1 MLATV
6 SYYITAIVCCIAAFV
21 IQRIYY
27 KEKSKNNSSFSV
39 QGIKWF
45 ALAILSWGI
54 GALVNILLSSFFN
67 VSSQD
72 SLIVSFGVFFSLLNS
87 LFILLSIP
95 SIEHHGKRNLVI
107 RIIERFTH
115 KEVFI
120 IFGGILFMISSV
132 FLISFYSNNQDN
144 TSNNAIWL
152 LDIPISL
159 IVAFALLQE
168 LNKAFK
174 NRGMR
179 FMYLPTFALFL
190 LIVIA
195 VTHRIIPVD
204 QVVNW
209 FSETTWNLIGV
220 ITGLSFKFLFILLFT
235 ILLYSWKLLAE
246 KEQQQSE
253 FIKTKASNL
262 SLEKEKETLLIAN
275 ESHLDTIKH
284 LKSEL
289 NQQKKKY
296 KKLKK
301 ASIVA
306 LSDRQKEVLANLA
319 VCGSQKSYTEI
330 AEEMNISVDGFQA
343 HIYQIKKALNISGSG
358 GKEQLMQYATDK
370 NLLVFATISCN
381 S

>member
-27 KEKSKNNSSFSV
+27 KEKSKNNSSISV

-45 ALAILSWGI
+45 ALAIFSWGV
-54 GALVNILLSSFFN
+54 GALLNIILSAFFGASN
-67 VSSQD
+67 QG

-95 SIEHHGKRNLVI
+95 SIEHYSKRNLVI
-107 RIIERFTH
+107 RIIERFTN

-132 FLISFYSNNQDN
+132 FLISFYSNNQEN
-144 TSNNAIWL
+144 ASNNVIWL
-152 LDIPISL
+152 IDIPISI

-179 FMYLPTFALFL
+179 FMYIPTFALFL
-190 LIVIA
+190 LIIIA
-195 VTHRIIPVD
+195 VTHRIIPVS
-204 QVVNW
+204 QVENW
-209 FSETTWNLIGV
+209 FSETTWNLVGV
-220 ITGLSFKFLFILLFT
+220 ISGLSFKFLFILLFT

-246 KEQQQSE
+246 KEEQQSE
-253 FIKTKASNL
+253 FIKTKASKQ
-262 SLEKEKETLLIAN
+262 SLEKDKETLLIAN

-284 LKSEL
+284 LKEEIS
-289 NQQKKKY
+289 QQKKKY

-301 ASIVA
+301 SSVVV
-306 LSDRQKEVLANLA
+306 LSDRQKEVLANLGI
-319 VCGSQKSYTEI
+319 CGTQKSYTEI
-330 AEEMNISVDGFQA
+330 AEEMHISVDGFQA
-343 HIYQIKKALNISGSG
+343 HIYQIKKALNISGSD
-358 GKEQLMQYATDK
+358 GKEQLIQYAKDK
-370 NLLVFATISCN
+370 NLLIFATISCN
-381 S
+381 

>member
-6 SYYITAIVCCIAAFV
+6 SYYTTAIVCCIAAFV

-27 KEKSKNNSSFSV
+27 KEKKKNTSSISV

-54 GALVNILLSSFFN
+54 GSLINIFLIHFFN
-67 VSSQD
+67 IQHQD
-72 SLIVSFGVFFSLLNS
+72 TVIISLGVFFSLINS
-87 LFILLSIP
+87 LFILMSIP
-95 SIEHHGKRNLVI
+95 SIEHYGKRNLVI
-107 RIIERFTH
+107 RIIERFTN

-120 IFGGILFMISSV
+120 IFGGILLMISSV
-132 FLISFYSNNQDN
+132 FLISFYSNNQEN
-144 TSNNAIWL
+144 SSSNVIWL
-152 LDIPISL
+152 IDIPISL
-159 IVAFALLQE
+159 VVAFALLQE

-190 LIVIA
+190 LIIVAVI
-195 VTHRIIPVD
+195 HRIIPTEYI
-204 QVVNW
+204 
-209 FSETTWNLIGV
+209 SEFISEPTWNSLGV
-220 ITGLSFKFLFILLFT
+220 ITSLSFKFLFILLFT

-246 KEQQQSE
+246 NEEQRSE
-253 FIKTKASNL
+253 YVKIKASKQ
-262 SLEKEKETLLIAN
+262 SLEKEKEALLIAN

-289 NQQKKKY
+289 AEQKNEY
-296 KKLKK
+296 LALKK
-301 ASIVA
+301 SSEVI
-306 LSDRQKEVLANLA
+306 LSDRQKEVLANLG
-319 VCGSQKSYTEI
+319 VCGTLKSYTEI
-330 AEEMNISVDGFQA
+330 AEAMHISVDGFQA

-358 GKEQLMQYATDK
+358 GKEQLIQYAKDN
-370 NLLVFATISCN
+370 NLLEFATISCD

>member
-21 IQRIYY
+21 VQRIYY
-27 KEKSKNNSSFSV
+27 KEKSKNSSSFSV

-45 ALAILSWGI
+45 ALAIFSWGI
-54 GALVNILLSSFFN
+54 GALVNIILSSFFN
-67 VSSQD
+67 IPSQD
-72 SLIVSFGVFFSLLNS
+72 SLIVSFGVFFSLFNS

-95 SIEHHGKRNLVI
+95 SIEHYGKRNLVI
-107 RIIERFTH
+107 RIIERFTN

-120 IFGGILFMISSV
+120 IFGGILLMISSV
-132 FLISFYSNNQDN
+132 FLISFYSNNEEN
-144 TSNNAIWL
+144 ASNNVIWL
-152 LDIPISL
+152 IDIPISL

-190 LIVIA
+190 LILIA
-195 VTHRIIPVD
+195 VTHRIIPID
-204 QVVNW
+204 QAINW
-209 FSETTWNLIGV
+209 VSETTWNLLGV

-246 KEQQQSE
+246 KEEQQSE
-253 FIKTKASNL
+253 FIKTKASKL
-262 SLEKEKETLLIAN
+262 SLEKDKETLLIAN

-301 ASIVA
+301 SSIVA
-306 LSDRQKEVLANLA
+306 LTDRQKEVLGNLGT
-319 VCGSQKSYTEI
+319 CGTQKSYTEI
-330 AEEMNISVDGFQA
+330 AEEMHISTDGLQA
-343 HIYQIKKALNISGSG
+343 HIYQIKKALNISGSD
-358 GKEQLMQYATDK
+358 GKEQLIQYAIDQ
-370 NLLVFATISCN
+370 NLLTFATITCDS
-381 S
+381 

>member
-27 KEKSKNNSSFSV
+27 REKSKNKSSVSV

-54 GALVNILLSSFFN
+54 GALVNILLISFFN
-67 VSSQD
+67 IPNQD
-72 SLIVSFGVFFSLLNS
+72 SLIISFGVFFSLINS
-87 LFILLSIP
+87 LFILMSIP
-95 SIEHHGKRNLVI
+95 SIEHHRGRNLVI
-107 RIIERFTH
+107 RIIERFSN

-120 IFGGILFMISSV
+120 IFGGILLMISSV
-132 FLISFYSNNQDN
+132 FLISFYSNNQN
-144 TSNNAIWL
+144 NSNSNVIWL
-152 LDIPISL
+152 IDIPISL
-159 IVAFALLQE
+159 VVAFALLQE

-190 LIVIA
+190 LIVVA
-195 VTHRIIPVD
+195 VTHRIIPIE
-204 QVVNW
+204 QVEHW
-209 FSETTWNLIGV
+209 ISENTWNSLGV
-220 ITGLSFKFLFILLFT
+220 ITGISFKFLFILLFT

-246 KEQQQSE
+246 KEEQQTA
-253 FIKTKASNL
+253 FVKIKASKL
-262 SLEKEKETLLIAN
+262 SLEKEKEILIIAN
-275 ESHLDTIKH
+275 ESYLDTIKH
-284 LKSEL
+284 LKTEL

-301 ASIVA
+301 SSKVI
-306 LSDRQKEVLANLA
+306 LSDRQKEVLANLGI
-319 VCGSQKSYTEI
+319 CGTQKSYTEI
-330 AEEMNISVDGFQA
+330 AEEMHISVDGFQA

-358 GKEQLMQYATDK
+358 GKEQLIQYAKD
-370 NLLVFATISCN
+370 NDLLIFATIACDS
-381 S
+381 

>member
-1 MLATV
+1 MLTTV
-6 SYYITAIVCCIAAFV
+6 SYYITAIVCCISAFV

-27 KEKSKNNSSFSV
+27 KEKSNNDSSISV

-54 GALVNILLSSFFN
+54 GALVNIILINFLN
-67 VSSQD
+67 VPNQD
-72 SLIVSFGVFFSLLNS
+72 SIIISFGVLFSLINS
-87 LFILLSIP
+87 LFILMSIP
-95 SIEHHGKRNLVI
+95 SIEHYGKRNLVI
-107 RIIERFTH
+107 RIIERFTN

-120 IFGGILFMISSV
+120 IFGGILLMISSV
-132 FLISFYSNNQDN
+132 FLISFYSNDQENS
-144 TSNNAIWL
+144 SNNVIWL
-152 LDIPISL
+152 IDIPISL

-168 LNKAFK
+168 LNRAFK

-190 LIVIA
+190 LIVIT
-195 VTHRIIPVD
+195 VTHRIIPTE
-204 QVVNW
+204 QAINW
-209 FSETTWNLIGV
+209 FSETNWKLIGV
-220 ITGLSFKFLFILLFT
+220 ITGLSFKFLFILLFI

-246 KEQQQSE
+246 KEEQQSE
-253 FIKTKASNL
+253 FIKIKASKL

-284 LKSEL
+284 LKFDL

-301 ASIVA
+301 SSTVE
-306 LSDRQKEVLANLA
+306 LSERQKEVLANLG
-319 VCGSQKSYTEI
+319 VCGTQKSYTEI
-330 AEEMNISVDGFQA
+330 AEKMHISVDGFQA
-343 HIYQIKKALNISGSG
+343 HIYQIKKALNISGSA
-358 GKEQLMQYATDK
+358 GKEELIQYAKDN
-370 NLLVFATISCN
+370 NLLAFATISCD

>member
-27 KEKSKNNSSFSV
+27 KEKSKNESSISV

-45 ALAILSWGI
+45 ALAISSWGI
-54 GALVNILLSSFFN
+54 GALLTIILISFFN

-72 SLIVSFGVFFSLLNS
+72 SLIISLGVFVSLINS
-87 LFILLSIP
+87 LFILMSIP
-95 SIEHHGKRNLVI
+95 SIEHYGKRNLVI
-107 RIIERFTH
+107 RIIERFTN

-132 FLISFYSNNQDN
+132 FLISFYSNNQEN
-144 TSNNAIWL
+144 ASSNVIWL
-152 LDIPISL
+152 IDIPISL

-179 FMYLPTFALFL
+179 FMYLPTFALFT
-190 LIVIA
+190 LILIA
-195 VTHRIIPVD
+195 VTHRIIPIEKATY
-204 QVVNW
+204 W
-209 FSETTWNLIGV
+209 FTEVSWKLIGV
-220 ITGLSFKFLFILLFT
+220 ISGLSFKFLFILLFI

-246 KEQQQSE
+246 KEEQQSE
-253 FIKTKASNL
+253 FIKTKASKL
-262 SLEKEKETLLIAN
+262 SLEKDKEKLLIAN

-284 LKSEL
+284 LKLDL
-289 NQQKKKY
+289 NQLKKKH

-301 ASIVA
+301 SSIVV
-306 LSDRQKEVLANLA
+306 LSERQKEVLANLG
-319 VCGSQKSYTEI
+319 VCGTQKSYTEI
-330 AEEMNISVDGFQA
+330 AEEMHISVDGFQA
-343 HIYQIKKALNISGSG
+343 HIYQIKKALNISGSD
-358 GKEQLMQYATDK
+358 GKEQLMQYAKDK
-370 NLLVFATISCN
+370 NLLEFATISCD

>member
-45 ALAILSWGI
+45 ALAIFSWGI
-54 GALVNILLSSFFN
+54 GALVNIVLSGYFN

-95 SIEHHGKRNLVI
+95 SIEHYGKRNLVI
-107 RIIERFTH
+107 RIIERFTN

-120 IFGGILFMISSV
+120 IFGGILLMISSV
-132 FLISFYSNNQDN
+132 FLISFYSSNQEN
-144 TSNNAIWL
+144 SSTNVIWL
-152 LDIPISL
+152 IDIPISL

-174 NRGMR
+174 NRGMQ
-179 FMYLPTFALFL
+179 FMYIPTFALFL

-195 VTHRIIPVD
+195 VIHRIIPID
-204 QVVNW
+204 QAVTW
-209 FSETTWNLIGV
+209 FSETTWDLVGV
-220 ITGLSFKFLFILLFT
+220 VTGLSFKFLFILLFT

-246 KEQQQSE
+246 KEEQQSE
-253 FIKTKASNL
+253 FLKIKTSKL
-262 SLEKEKETLLIAN
+262 SLEKDKETLLIAN

-301 ASIVA
+301 ASVVA

-319 VCGSQKSYTEI
+319 ICGTQKSYTEI
-330 AEEMNISVDGFQA
+330 AEEMHISVDGFQA
-343 HIYQIKKALNISGSG
+343 HIYQIKKALNISGTG

-370 NLLVFATISCN
+370 NLLLFATISCD